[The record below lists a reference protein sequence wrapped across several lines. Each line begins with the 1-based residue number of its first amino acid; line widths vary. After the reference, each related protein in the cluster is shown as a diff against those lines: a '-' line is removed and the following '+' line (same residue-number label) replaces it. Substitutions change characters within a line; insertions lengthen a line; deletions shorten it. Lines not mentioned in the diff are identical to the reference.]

1 MSNPQENKILNDIQ
15 NEIMQFKID
24 INLLQDNLKQSKTQN
39 EIEQFTR
46 RAELGW
52 VCTLMSPQ
60 FDFWYCKYDNG
71 GSFIK
76 KWHVGIHGRLD
87 GILD

>member
-39 EIEQFTR
+39 EIEQFSR
-46 RAELGW
+46 RAELG
-52 VCTLMSPQ
+52 
-60 FDFWYCKYDNG
+60 
-71 GSFIK
+71 
-76 KWHVGIHGRLD
+76 
-87 GILD
+87 

>member
-24 INLLQDNLKQSKTQN
+24 INLLQDKLKQSKTQN

-46 RAELGW
+46 RADLG
-52 VCTLMSPQ
+52 
-60 FDFWYCKYDNG
+60 
-71 GSFIK
+71 
-76 KWHVGIHGRLD
+76 
-87 GILD
+87 

>member
-46 RAELGW
+46 RAELG
-52 VCTLMSPQ
+52 
-60 FDFWYCKYDNG
+60 
-71 GSFIK
+71 
-76 KWHVGIHGRLD
+76 
-87 GILD
+87 

>member
-39 EIEQFTR
+39 ENIRLEQ
-46 RAELGW
+46 
-52 VCTLMSPQ
+52 
-60 FDFWYCKYDNG
+60 
-71 GSFIK
+71 
-76 KWHVGIHGRLD
+76 
-87 GILD
+87 

>member
-39 EIEQFTR
+39 EIEKFTR
-46 RAELGW
+46 RAELG
-52 VCTLMSPQ
+52 
-60 FDFWYCKYDNG
+60 
-71 GSFIK
+71 
-76 KWHVGIHGRLD
+76 
-87 GILD
+87 